1 MPIPKAEENNEYSVT
16 TGKQW
21 VVLVAGS
28 RGWSNYR
35 HQVYD
40 LNNLNFTLFLISKF
54 ISHYIFY
61 CIL

>member
-1 MPIPKAEENNEYSVT
+1 MPIPKAEVNNEDSQN

-21 VVLVAGS
+21 VILVAGS

-40 LNNLNFTLFLISKF
+40 L
-54 ISHYIFY
+54 SHI
-61 CIL
+61 ILLYL